1 MLLCRIFLALALG
14 TLSFCGI
21 SAVPERI
28 VVLPAEDTNAV
39 VRNPDM
45 GWVLYENYPL
55 DTVPGSS
62 STLVN
67 LPNEGFPEVD
77 AVALMFTW
85 QDVERKEGEYDFS
98 KADYAYD
105 YWKKR
110 GKSIQLRLST
120 ASLMFWES
128 RNPPAGKG
136 IPDYVREKILPGQKQ
151 VRKMDGIPYQVEDAR
166 SPFYQERLER
176 FLKEIG
182 KHFGRE
188 RPVTLIDL
196 RGFGAWGE
204 WHSGFPYTSVEDRR
218 AGLKAILDVW
228 SRALPEHFLSL
239 SYSYDPD
246 GPKALYGGPTK
257 KYEPAYTTNYADFLN
272 YSAFDHALTK
282 TNITFR
288 RDGCGGAVHSNERR
302 LCEEAFSSLSRGPFV
317 CEFLGGYG
325 AVKKGGTN
333 WVNWMIE
340 DALSLHPNYINL
352 LGWQS
357 KDALNFTH
365 ERPDLVRRGLL
376 RMGYRLM
383 PVKVS
388 YPAALVPGKAF
399 DVEMDWVNRGVGRA
413 IQPFQMTFQVVG
425 ESGKVLDQSETLAFD
440 CTRWV
445 EGQTNTFRPKISF
458 PSVSAGKYTLS
469 FAIHTAAGE
478 VITLPLEERNQRGP
492 YTLGT
497 IVVR

>member
-1 MLLCRIFLALALG
+1 MFLCRITFVLAFALLTFSG
-14 TLSFCGI
+14 L

-28 VVLPAEDTNAV
+28 TVLPTEDTNV
-39 VRNPDM
+39 VLHNPDM
-45 GWVLYENYPL
+45 GWLLYENYPL
-55 DTVPGSS
+55 DTIPGSS

-67 LPNEGFPEVD
+67 LPNETFPEVD

-98 KADYAYD
+98 KVDYAYD

-136 IPDYVREKILPGQKQ
+136 IPDYVREKLGPAEKQ
-151 VRKMDGIPYQVEDAR
+151 VRKMDGVSYQIEDAR
-166 SPFYQERLER
+166 NAFYQERLER
-176 FLKEIG
+176 FLREIG
-182 KHFGRE
+182 KHFGKE

-204 WHSGFPYTSVEDRR
+204 WHSGFPYPSIEERR
-218 AGLKAILDVW
+218 AGLKAVLDVW

-257 KYEPAYTTNYADFLN
+257 KYEPAYTTNYAEFLS

-282 TNITFR
+282 SNITFR
-288 RDGCGGAVHSNERR
+288 RDGCGGAVHSNERK
-302 LCEEAFSSLSRGPFV
+302 LCEEAFDSLTRGPFV

-357 KDALNFTH
+357 KDALNFIH
-365 ERPDLVRRGLL
+365 ERPDLIRRGLL

-383 PVKVS
+383 PIKVS
-388 YPAALVPGKAF
+388 YPAIVVPGKALKL
-399 DVEMDWVNRGVGRA
+399 DMEWVNRAVGRA
-413 IQPFQMTFQVVG
+413 MQPFQITFQLG
-425 ESGKVLDQSETLAFD
+425 DETGKILNKSGLVTFD
-440 CTRWV
+440 CTRWI
-445 EGQTNTFRPKISF
+445 EGQTYSFRPKVAF
-458 PSVSAGKYTLS
+458 RAVRPGKYTLFFS
-469 FAIHTAAGE
+469 IHTQTGRIIAVPLKDRNETGSYRLGPIE
-478 VITLPLEERNQRGP
+478 VR
-492 YTLGT
+492 
-497 IVVR
+497 